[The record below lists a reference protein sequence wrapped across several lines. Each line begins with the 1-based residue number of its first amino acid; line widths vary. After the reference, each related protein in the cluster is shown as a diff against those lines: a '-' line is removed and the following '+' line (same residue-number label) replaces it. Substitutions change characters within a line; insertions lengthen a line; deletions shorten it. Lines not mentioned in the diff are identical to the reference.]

1 MAFISSLLTSP
12 EFMPHGFCYLWD
24 RDLIWLHVVS
34 DVLIAL
40 AYFSIPLTLVY
51 FVRKKRD
58 LPFHWMFLMFGLF
71 IVACGSTH
79 VIEVWNLCHAAYL
92 LPGIANLITPIS
104 PLFTAI
110 SP

>member
-58 LPFHWMFLMFGLF
+58 PPFPLDVPDVRAFYRGLRQ
-71 IVACGSTH
+71 
-79 VIEVWNLCHAAYL
+79 HARDRSMEFMAR
-92 LPGIANLITPIS
+92 
-104 PLFTAI
+104 
-110 SP
+110 